1 METILQLFDVLRN
14 LDQYLNHVAHDNLVL
29 FYAAVFVIVF
39 AETGL
44 VITPFLPGDS
54 LLFALGALAATV
66 GSPLSMPLLLGLLVA
81 AAVLGDAVN
90 YSIGYRVGPAVF
102 RAERSWLFNRR
113 HLLRAQAF
121 YEKYGSKTIILARF
135 VPIVR
140 TFAPFVAG
148 VGKMEYRRF
157 ATYNVVGAVAWV
169 MICTWAGYF
178 FGAMPWVSRNFEL
191 VLVAIVVISVLPM
204 AVEFALHRFRRE
216 KGEAAEVLT
225 QREAA

>member
-14 LDQYLNHVAHDNLVL
+14 LDQYLNHVAHDNLLL

-44 VITPFLPGDS
+44 VVTPFLPGDS
-54 LLFALGALAATV
+54 LLFALGALAATA

-90 YSIGYRVGPAVF
+90 YSVGYRVGPAVF
-102 RAERSWLFNRR
+102 RYERSWLFNRK

-157 ATYNVVGAVAWV
+157 AGYNVIGGGGGGGGCTSGGGVFLHKTGGGGHNPRGVVG
-169 MICTWAGYF
+169 
-178 FGAMPWVSRNFEL
+178 PLS
-191 VLVAIVVISVLPM
+191 P
-204 AVEFALHRFRRE
+204 
-216 KGEAAEVLT
+216 
-225 QREAA
+225 

>member
-1 METILQLFDVLRN
+1 METILQLLDVLRN

-44 VITPFLPGDS
+44 VVTPFLPGDS

-66 GSPLSMPLLLGLLVA
+66 GSPLSLPLLLGLLIA

-102 RAERSWLFNRR
+102 RYERSWLFNRK

-148 VGKMEYRRF
+148 VGKMQYRRF
-157 ATYNVVGAVAWV
+157 FVYNVIGGAAWV
-169 MICTWAGYF
+169 LICTLAGYL
-178 FGAMPWVSRNFEL
+178 FGNMTWVRDNFEL
-191 VLVAIVVISVLPM
+191 VLVAIVVVSVMPM
-204 AVEFALHRFRRE
+204 AVEYVLHTFRKKE
-216 KGEAAEVLT
+216 QTAEAVKAGEAA
-225 QREAA
+225 

>member
-1 METILQLFDVLRN
+1 METILQLLDVLRN

-44 VITPFLPGDS
+44 VVTPFLPGDS

-66 GSPLSMPLLLGLLVA
+66 GSPLSLPLLLGLLVA

-157 ATYNVVGAVAWV
+157 AIYNVIGGTAWV

-178 FGAMPWVSRNFEL
+178 FGNMTWVRDNFEL
-191 VLVAIVVISVLPM
+191 VLVAIVIISVLPM
-204 AVEFALHRFRRE
+204 AVEFVLHTFRK
-216 KGEAAEVLT
+216 KGPPAEAVTPSEAA
-225 QREAA
+225 